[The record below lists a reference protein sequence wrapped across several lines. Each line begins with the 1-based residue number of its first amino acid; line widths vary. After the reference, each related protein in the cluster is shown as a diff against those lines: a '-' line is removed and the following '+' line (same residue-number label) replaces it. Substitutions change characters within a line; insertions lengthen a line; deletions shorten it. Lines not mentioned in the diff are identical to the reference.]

1 MMEEKLLPVAV
12 TRKRERR
19 YPRLKNWGP
28 PLIWTLFAL
37 VVLCNHYNLYPRSYP
52 WDSPRTLKYSGEHIS
67 WEPCGDLHSRPLEC
81 SSIEVP
87 IDQFATEKP
96 KSETNLK
103 GFTIPLIRL
112 RSANATENLL
122 LNPGGPGSSG
132 FEFLYRRGD
141 QLKTILGESF
151 HLLTFD
157 PRGVNSSTPAASC
170 YPDAKMRQEKS
181 HILGHDTV
189 ADSPEIYAWAQNF
202 AKACAETMGDY
213 APYIN
218 TPQTAADMNSI
229 LDAVGQKDM
238 IYWGFSYGTLLG
250 QTYAGLFP
258 ERSKRVV
265 IDGVVNQFEW
275 YEGVGL
281 SEDLTDTEKVL
292 DGFFDECMK
301 ADAGSCALAP
311 LATSKEE
318 LRETVLSSLDQLR
331 DQPVDVYIN
340 NTVYGILTYEQVWYY
355 GVFPALYKPP
365 LWSSLAQ
372 NLYSL
377 LQGNATPAFLA
388 YNGAGKRTDES
399 SDFVELNDGR
409 TGPLHWPQ
417 GKDPLLAQ
425 ITPWLNQSLFRTA
438 FLAMYYEK
446 QQWKVPRTHQYV
458 PRRGVETAH
467 PLLILSTTYDPI
479 CPLVSARTANEA
491 FAGSQV
497 VEVEG
502 YGHCSVAVGSVC
514 VAKHLRAFLH
524 EGMLPDAYTRCKVD
538 SVYFGN
544 PDEHGRMASQAY
556 FEDPEDQK
564 IHLAQLELMAGWEFS
579 RSTVW

>member
-1 MMEEKLLPVAV
+1 M
-12 TRKRERR
+12 
-19 YPRLKNWGP
+19 
-28 PLIWTLFAL
+28 AL
-37 VVLCNHYNLYPRSYP
+37 Y
-52 WDSPRTLKYSGEHIS
+52 I
-67 WEPCGDLHSRPLEC
+67 
-81 SSIEVP
+81 IEVP

-96 KSETNLK
+96 NPETNLK

-112 RSANATENLL
+112 RSANATQNLL
-122 LNPGGPGSSG
+122 LNPGGPGASG
-132 FEFLYRRGD
+132 FEFLYRRGE
-141 QLKTILGESF
+141 QLKAILGESF
-151 HLLTFD
+151 HFLTFD

-170 YPDAKMRQEKS
+170 YPDAKTRQEKS
-181 HILGHDTV
+181 HIQARDAP

-202 AKACAETMGDY
+202 AKACIETMGDY

-229 LDAVGQKDM
+229 LDAVGQADM

-281 SEDLTDTEKVL
+281 SEDLIDTENVL

-301 ADAGSCALAP
+301 ADAGSCALAS

-318 LRETVLSSLDQLR
+318 LSEMVLSSLDQLR
-331 DQPVDVYIN
+331 HQPLDVYIN
-340 NTVYGILTYEQVWYY
+340 NTVYGILTYEKVWYN
-355 GVFPALYKPP
+355 GVFAALYKPP

-388 YNGAGKRTDES
+388 YNTAGEQTDES
-399 SDFVELNDGR
+399 LNFVELNDGR
-409 TGPLHWPQ
+409 TGSPHWPQ
-417 GKDPLLAQ
+417 GKDSLLAQ
-425 ITPWLNQSLFRTA
+425 ITPWLNQSLFSTA
-438 FLAMYYEK
+438 FLTSYYQK
-446 QQWKVPRTHQYV
+446 QQWAVPRTHPYV

-479 CPLVSARTANEA
+479 CPLVSARAANEA

-502 YGHCSVAVGSVC
+502 YGHCSIAVGSVC

-524 EGMLPDAYTRCKVD
+524 EGTLPDAYTRCKVD
-538 SVYFGN
+538 SAYFGN
-544 PDEHGRMASQAY
+544 PDEHGRMAAQAY
-556 FEDPEDQK
+556 FEDTEDQK

>member
-1 MMEEKLLPVAV
+1 MEEKLLPGAV

-19 YPRLKNWGP
+19 YPRFQNWGF
-28 PLIWTLFAL
+28 PLIWILFA
-37 VVLCNHYNLYPRSYP
+37 SYP
-52 WDSPRTLKYSGEHIS
+52 WDSPKTLKYSGEQIT

-87 IDQFATEKP
+87 LDQFATEKP
-96 KSETNLK
+96 NPEIDLK

-112 RSANATENLL
+112 RSTNATQNLL
-122 LNPGGPGSSG
+122 LNPGGPGGSG

-141 QLKTILGESF
+141 QLKDILGESF

-170 YPDAKMRQEKS
+170 YPDATTRREKS
-181 HILGHDTV
+181 RIQARDTV

-202 AKACAETMGDY
+202 AKACPETMGDY
-213 APYIN
+213 APYIS

-229 LDAVGQKDM
+229 LDAVGQTDM

-281 SEDLTDTEKVL
+281 WEDLNDTEKVL

-301 ADAGSCALAP
+301 ADAGSCALAS

-318 LRETVLSSLDQLR
+318 LREMVLSSLDQIR
-331 DQPVDVYIN
+331 HQPLDVYIN
-340 NTVYGILTYEQVWYY
+340 NIVYGILTYEDIWYN
-355 GVFPALYKPP
+355 GVFSALYKPP

-377 LQGNATPAFLA
+377 LQGNATSTFLA
-388 YNGAGKRTDES
+388 YNTAGERTDES
-399 SDFVELNDGR
+399 PSFVELNDGR
-409 TGPLHWPQ
+409 TGPPHWPQ

-425 ITPWLNQSLFRTA
+425 VTPWLNQSLFRTA
-438 FLAMYYEK
+438 FLTTYYQK
-446 QQWKVPRTHQYV
+446 QQWTVPRTHPYV

-479 CPLVSARTANEA
+479 CPLVSARAANEA
-491 FAGSQV
+491 FAGSRI

-502 YGHCSVAVGSVC
+502 YGHCSVAVGSIC
-514 VAKHLRAFLH
+514 VAKHLRAFLN
-524 EGMLPDAYTRCKVD
+524 EGTLPDAYTRCKVD
-538 SVYFGN
+538 STYFGN
-544 PDEHGRMASQAY
+544 PDEHGRMAAQTY

-564 IHLAQLELMAGWEFS
+564 IHLAQLELMEGWEFS
-579 RSTVW
+579 RLTVR

>member
-1 MMEEKLLPVAV
+1 MMEEKLLPGAVAI
-12 TRKRERR
+12 KRQRR
-19 YPRLKNWGP
+19 YPRLQNWGL

-37 VVLCNHYNLYPRSYP
+37 LVLCNHYNLHPRSYP
-52 WDSPRTLKYSGEHIS
+52 WDSPKTLKYSGEHIT
-67 WEPCGDLHSRPLEC
+67 WEPCGDLYSRPLEC

-87 IDQFATEKP
+87 IDQFAAEKP
-96 KSETNLK
+96 NPETDLK

-112 RSANATENLL
+112 RSANATQNLL
-122 LNPGGPGSSG
+122 LGPGGPGVSG
-132 FEFLYRRGD
+132 FEFLYRRGE

-151 HLLTFD
+151 HLLILD
-157 PRGVNSSTPAASC
+157 PRGVN
-170 YPDAKMRQEKS
+170 KS
-181 HILGHDTV
+181 HIRARDAV
-189 ADSPEIYAWAQNF
+189 ADSPEIYAWVQNF
-202 AKACAETMGDY
+202 AKACTETMGDY

-218 TPQTAADMNSI
+218 TLQTAADMNSI
-229 LDAVGQKDM
+229 LDAVGQADM

-265 IDGVVNQFEW
+265 IDGVLNQFEW

-281 SEDLTDTEKVL
+281 AEDLTDTENVF

-301 ADAGSCALAP
+301 ADAGSCALAS

-318 LRETVLSSLDQLR
+318 LREKVLSSLDQLR
-331 DQPVDVYIN
+331 HQPLDVYIN
-340 NTVYGILTYEQVWYY
+340 NTVYGILTYEEVWYN
-355 GVFPALYKPP
+355 GVFTALYKPP

-388 YNGAGKRTDES
+388 YNTAVERTDES
-399 SDFVELNDGR
+399 PSFVELNDGR

-425 ITPWLNQSLFRTA
+425 IIPWLNQSLFRPA
-438 FLAMYYEK
+438 FLPIYYQK
-446 QQWKVPRTHQYV
+446 QQWAVPRTHTYV

-479 CPLVSARTANEA
+479 CPLVSARAANEA
-491 FAGSQV
+491 FAGSRI

-502 YGHCSVAVGSVC
+502 YGHCSIAVGSVC
-514 VAKHLRAFLH
+514 VAKHLRAFLN
-524 EGMLPDAYTRCKVD
+524 EGTLPDAYTRCKVD
-538 SVYFGN
+538 SAYFGN
-544 PDEHGRMASQAY
+544 PDEHGRMAAQAY
-556 FEDPEDQK
+556 FEDTEDQK